1 MRLTP
6 KTHQKFQITISI
18 QNRCRLTY
26 LQLTLSSPHAPLI
39 PSFSPFFSHSAGIV
53 WFRLASFLI
62 PIKGKYMHINN
73 VIKIK
78 TRFGFDSISN
88 WWRPA
93 RVTWLAHHL
102 RAPKRD
108 TSSWHWLVAVVHKL
122 TTSSHFRVSLRIS
135 HARFQIICAH
145 THTRTDTHYSF
156 DLPIPKQ
163 RWAQSVCVCLFMA
176 TLSLFMELKCST
188 CREATFLSSLLS
200 SPC

>member
-102 RAPKRD
+102 RAPKRALPVD
-108 TSSWHWLVAVVHKL
+108 TDWSLWSTSWQRVV
-122 TTSSHFRVSLRIS
+122 TFESHFASRMLVFKLYV
-135 HARFQIICAH
+135 H
-145 THTRTDTHYSF
+145 THTHAQTHTIRLICQYPSRGGHS
-156 DLPIPKQ
+156 LSV
-163 RWAQSVCVCLFMA
+163 SVCLWPHCHYLWN
-176 TLSLFMELKCST
+176 
-188 CREATFLSSLLS
+188 
-200 SPC
+200 